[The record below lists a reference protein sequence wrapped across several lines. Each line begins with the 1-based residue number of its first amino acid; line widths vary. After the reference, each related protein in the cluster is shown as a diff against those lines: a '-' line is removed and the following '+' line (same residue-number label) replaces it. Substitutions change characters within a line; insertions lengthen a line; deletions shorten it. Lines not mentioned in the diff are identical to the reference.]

1 VPKTDAG
8 AARFRDDMNGN
19 SAIDT
24 DSPLPIGTSSSLAE
38 SAEIVVTV
46 AGLTLTLTGRFG
58 QRFAPVRP
66 ISPIRYFGTIGLWTP
81 SCRPRMGLAIH
92 YRQFHNTERIQSQ

>member
-58 QRFAPVRP
+58 QRFAPV
-66 ISPIRYFGTIGLWTP
+66 
-81 SCRPRMGLAIH
+81 MGLAIH